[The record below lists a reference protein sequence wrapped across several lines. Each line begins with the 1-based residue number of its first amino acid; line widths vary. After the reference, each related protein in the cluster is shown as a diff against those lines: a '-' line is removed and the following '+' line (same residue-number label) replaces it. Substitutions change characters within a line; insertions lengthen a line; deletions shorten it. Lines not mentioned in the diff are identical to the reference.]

1 LSRFIAQLAMW
12 ACVWS
17 AVQMT
22 TALMSFW
29 SRQLPPVGVGLGAGE
44 ASARRLGEV
53 ELVDVAEG
61 DDVLLLD
68 GLVVREA
75 AAPDADEG
83 DVEFVAGASRRSHA
97 SPVAVLR
104 WASIGGA
111 LTSALATHAIASHW
125 PSAAVL
131 ALIQFQALFATPT
144 WSLVTSITLAGLREP
159 TREFGPVRAFGTFGW
174 IGGCL
179 LISAIGADASTRAG
193 VTTAI
198 GWIAVAATSWSIPN
212 IPPPPAV
219 GRQTI
224 RERLGLDAL
233 GLLRRPE
240 YRVLFL
246 TAGLA
251 AIPLAAF
258 YPFAPAHLR
267 DLGFQHTSAW
277 MSLAQATEI
286 LAMFSLAGWL
296 GRWGTKRILAA
307 GLTFA
312 VLRYVLLATDQ
323 PFVVLPGIAL
333 HGFAFTLFFV
343 TAPICLNHTMDP
355 AWRTRAQALLSLS
368 TQGVGNLVGYL
379 GTGAWLAACT
389 QPDGT
394 QWSWFWG
401 GLAVL
406 VALVLAYFQ
415 ATFRDR
421 PSSP

>member
-1 LSRFIAQLAMW
+1 MSIVLSR
-12 ACVWS
+12 ACSLS
-17 AVQMT
+17 AVVC
-22 TALMSFW
+22 AL
-29 SRQLPPVGVGLGAGE
+29 PVRRDVGPGSKAGFSALFFVQGITMAAWFVPLSPVLEAHGYGGLRSYAFATSAIAALVTPLLFGAI
-44 ASARRLGEV
+44 
-53 ELVDVAEG
+53 
-61 DDVLLLD
+61 
-68 GLVVREA
+68 
-75 AAPDADEG
+75 AD
-83 DVEFVAGASRRSHA
+83 RHA

-104 WASIGGA
+104 WASFGSA

-125 PSAAVL
+125 PAAAVL
-131 ALIQFQALFATPT
+131 ALIQFHALFATPT
-144 WSLVTSITLAGLREP
+144 WSLVTSIALAGLREP

-212 IPPPPAV
+212 VPPPPAV

-251 AIPLAAF
+251 AVPLAAF

-343 TAPICLNHTMDP
+343 TAPICLNHTIDP

-389 QPDGT
+389 RPTGT
-394 QWSWFWG
+394 DWSWFWG

-406 VALVLAYFQ
+406 VTMVLAYFQ

-421 PSSP
+421 PSSAETAQP